1 MLLSLIG
8 PGDIRFHYFELLEL
22 KEKKFNSELEKI
34 AQSLVDSGVELELL
48 PDRGICFE
56 IAKKYKGLGGKK
68 VIGSVPKSDKI
79 FGIEHLKEY
88 IKADIN
94 KKPVFDEIIDS
105 GDWFKH
111 DVIKGLFG
119 NAILYLG
126 ASPGTDGE
134 RNYAVYLYKLIKR
147 FKQGVEIAGKNIH
160 PELKAGEDF
169 TIFVY
174 SKFLIN
180 KKLEPEHEAYMKK
193 FGVNLVYVSN
203 ADELMGRLKKFH

>member
-1 MLLSLIG
+1 M
-8 PGDIRFHYFELLEL
+8 
-22 KEKKFNSELEKI
+22 
-34 AQSLVDSGVELELL
+34 
-48 PDRGICFE
+48 
-56 IAKKYKGLGGKK
+56 
-68 VIGSVPKSDKI
+68 
-79 FGIEHLKEY
+79 
-88 IKADIN
+88 
-94 KKPVFDEIIDS
+94 
-105 GDWFKH
+105 
-111 DVIKGLFG
+111 
-119 NAILYLG
+119 
-126 ASPGTDGE
+126 SPGTDGE

-203 ADELMGRLKKFH
+203 ADELREELGKF